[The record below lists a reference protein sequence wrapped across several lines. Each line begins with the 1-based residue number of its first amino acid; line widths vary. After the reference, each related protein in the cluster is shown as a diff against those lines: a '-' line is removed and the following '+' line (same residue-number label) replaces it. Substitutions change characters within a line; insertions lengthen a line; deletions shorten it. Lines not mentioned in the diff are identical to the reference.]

1 MTDSVNVAAIGS
13 FAGLPCRECLHLPD
27 RIEVLG
33 ASLAEVREGRLSLYA
48 WRFAYNESVV
58 SD

>member
-33 ASLAEVREGRLSLYA
+33 ASLAELREGRVSL
-48 WRFAYNESVV
+48 
-58 SD
+58 